1 MSFLIILVSK
11 LCLLMCVYVCMYV
24 HIDMYIGV
32 DYKNYVLTRART
44 SITQVYTS
52 ITQVYKL

>member
-1 MSFLIILVSK
+1 M
-11 LCLLMCVYVCMYV
+11 YMYV

-44 SITQVYTS
+44 QVYTS